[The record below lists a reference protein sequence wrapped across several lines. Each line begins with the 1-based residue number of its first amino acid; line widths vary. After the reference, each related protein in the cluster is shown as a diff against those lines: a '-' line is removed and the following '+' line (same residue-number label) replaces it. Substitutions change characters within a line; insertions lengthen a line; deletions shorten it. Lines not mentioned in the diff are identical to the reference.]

1 MNDPVNIPVL
11 WRSHSPHEIGPR
23 PIKLEIAGWAGDK
36 SHGDGAKAQPWHCMP
51 WVEATTYGVELVFP
65 WDEFRISTKNG
76 ELIVE
81 GNDPRIPEGHVPFKG
96 FAPGHYGFGSG
107 LDIQVPPGHILRLE
121 PHPRYFVDTTNTV
134 PLLVPGH
141 LQTEWWTRTF
151 FVVFKMPQEGQ
162 THIFR
167 KDEGYGQALIMP
179 HKVKYDIARMT
190 DEQAEK
196 RIRWERISYFYDA
209 QIGKKDWTAHDG
221 HRFNDKYKVMARAWK
236 HGGEEALERLFCH
249 AAMKAET
256 KPVVTKTKIK
266 NRLVKRGK
274 P

>member
-1 MNDPVNIPVL
+1 MKEVVDIPVL

-23 PIKLEIAGWAGDK
+23 PTKLEIPGWAGEK
-36 SHGDGAKAQPWHCMP
+36 TSGDGAKPQPWHCMP
-51 WVEATTYGVELVFP
+51 WVEASIYGIELVFP
-65 WDEFRISTKNG
+65 WEEFRISTKNNK
-76 ELIVE
+76 LIVE
-81 GNDPRIPEGHVPFKG
+81 GNEPRLEGHIPFKA

-107 LDIQVPPGHILRLE
+107 LDIQVPPNHILRLE
-121 PHPRYFVDTTNTV
+121 PHPRYFVDTTGTV

-151 FVVFKMPQEGQ
+151 FIVFKMPPEGQ

-167 KDEGYGQALIMP
+167 KNEGYGQAFILP
-179 HKVKYDIARMT
+179 QKVKYDIARMT

-196 RIRWERISYFYDA
+196 RIRWERISYFYDT
-209 QIGKKDWTAHDG
+209 QIGRKDWTAHDG
-221 HRFNDKYKVMARAWK
+221 HRFNDKYKVMAHAWK
-236 HGGEEALERLFCH
+236 NGGEAALEKLFSI
-249 AAMKAET
+249 AAMKAEV
-256 KPVVTKTKIK
+256 KPTQKKIK